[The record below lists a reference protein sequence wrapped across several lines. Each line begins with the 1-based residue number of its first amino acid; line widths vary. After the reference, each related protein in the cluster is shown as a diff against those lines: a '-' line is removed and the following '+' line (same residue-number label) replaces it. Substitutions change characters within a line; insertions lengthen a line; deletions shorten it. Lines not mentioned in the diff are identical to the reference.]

1 MHIKDKKS
9 LGNTDLSIGAL
20 FASLTSDIKKC
31 EDYMFRYLIFASALL
46 SCTTSI
52 AAEAVSSIGE
62 AVNLNTYRADVE
74 ILASDEFEGRAPL
87 TTGETKTVEYLVS
100 QFRKIGLQPAF
111 GDSFIQPVPLAKI
124 TADQQMS
131 LSMGD
136 LTLSNG
142 TDFVARTERISNQIT
157 VDNDIIFAGYGIN
170 APEYNWN
177 DYAGVD
183 VKGKT
188 VIVLVNDPG
197 FSSGDKA
204 FFNGYAMTYYG
215 RWTYKYE
222 EAARQGA
229 KAVFIV
235 HETMAAGYG
244 WGVVQAG
251 GTTPKYTLVD
261 KAQNQSKVG
270 VMGWM
275 TLRAA
280 EKVFAAA
287 GLDYREI
294 KVQAGKPGFSA
305 IDLKQRATLTL
316 NSEIEHKASQNVA
329 AILPGNTAPDEWV
342 ALHAH
347 WDGLGKGMENGK
359 EVVLN
364 GAVDNASGVAGVLE
378 LARIFTTQTQ
388 AKPFARTLMF
398 GAFTAEETGLIGA
411 EHFAQH
417 PPVPAKDIVAF
428 LNIDGMNVNN
438 ATDYTLQYGEGV
450 SDLEDYVAR
459 AAATQGRF
467 VKPDPRPQN
476 GLFFRSDHFAAA
488 RQGIPSYLFMS
499 LGDTDPQFITSRY
512 HKSGDDYFA
521 NWSLEGVVQDLDL
534 IGQVMAELAT
544 SGDWPGWK
552 ADSSF
557 KDARAASGR

>member
-1 MHIKDKKS
+1 MS
-9 LGNTDLSIGAL
+9 VGAL
-20 FASLTSDIKKC
+20 FVSLTFNIKKI
-31 EDYMFRYLIFASALL
+31 ENVMIKYLIVAGALL
-46 SCTTSI
+46 CSTASI
-52 AAEAVSSIGE
+52 AAEPVSSIGE
-62 AVNLNTYRADVE
+62 AVNLKNYRADVKT
-74 ILASDEFEGRAPL
+74 LASDEFEGRAPL
-87 TTGETKTVEYLVS
+87 TAGETKTVEYLVN
-100 QFRKIGLQPAF
+100 QFRNIGLQPAF
-111 GDSFIQPVPLAKI
+111 GDSYIQPVPLAKI

-131 LSMGD
+131 LNMGE
-136 LTLSNG
+136 LTFSNG
-142 TDFVARTERISNQIT
+142 SDFVARTERISKQIT
-157 VDNDIIFAGYGIN
+157 LDNDVVFVGYGIN

-287 GLDYREI
+287 GLDYRES
-294 KVQAGKPGFSA
+294 KAQADKPGFTA
-305 IDLKQRATLTL
+305 IDLKQRAMLTL
-316 NSEIEHKASQNVA
+316 KNEIEHKASQNVA
-329 AILPGNTAPDEWV
+329 AILPGTTAPDEWV

-347 WDGLGKGMENGK
+347 WDGLGKGIENGK

-364 GAVDNASGVAGVLE
+364 GAVDNATGVAGVLE
-378 LARIFTTQTQ
+378 LARIFTAQTQ
-388 AKPFARTLMF
+388 AKPFARTMMF

-438 ATDYTLQYGEGV
+438 ATDYTLQYGNGI

-459 AAATQGRF
+459 VAATQGRF

-488 RQGIPSYLFMS
+488 RRGIPSYLFMS
-499 LGDTDPQFITSRY
+499 LGDTDPQFIASRY

-521 NWSLEGVVQDLDL
+521 SWSLDGVVQDLDL
-534 IGQVMAELAT
+534 IGQVMAELAA
-544 SGDWPGWK
+544 SSDWPGWK

-557 KDARAASGR
+557 KEARTASGR

>member
-1 MHIKDKKS
+1 MFRT
-9 LGNTDLSIGAL
+9 LLLCGAL
-20 FASLTSDIKKC
+20 TCTGAAALA
-31 EDYMFRYLIFASALL
+31 ENLSAIGQ
-46 SCTTSI
+46 SI
-52 AAEAVSSIGE
+52 
-62 AVNLNTYRADVE
+62 NLDNYRQDVKT
-74 ILASDEFEGRAPL
+74 LASDEFEGRAPL
-87 TTGETKTVEYLVS
+87 SAGETKTIEYLVS
-100 QFRKIGLQPAF
+100 QFKDMGLQPAF
-111 GDSFIQPVPLAKI
+111 GTSYVQEVPLAKI
-124 TADQQMS
+124 TADQNMALQ
-131 LSMGD
+131 MGD
-136 LTLSNG
+136 LSLVNG
-142 TDFVARTERISNQIT
+142 SDFVARTERISEEIT
-157 VDNDIIFAGYGIN
+157 LDNDLVFAGYGIN

-177 DYAGVD
+177 DYAGID

-197 FSSGDKA
+197 FTSGDKA
-204 FFNGYAMTYYG
+204 FFNGRAMTYYG

-261 KAQNQSKVG
+261 NQQNQSKVG

-280 EKVFAAA
+280 EKVFSAA
-287 GLDYREI
+287 GVDYRAV
-294 KVQAGKPGFSA
+294 KKAAGQPGFKA
-305 IDLKQRATLTL
+305 IDLKQQVKLALR
-316 NSEIEHKASQNVA
+316 NSIEHKASQNVA
-329 AILPGNTAPDEWV
+329 AILPGSQNPDEWV

-347 WDGLGKGMENGK
+347 WDGLGMGMENAK
-359 EVVLN
+359 QVVLN

-378 LARIFTTQTQ
+378 LARVFKAQVK
-388 AKPFARTLMF
+388 AKPFKRTLMF

-411 EHFAQH
+411 EHFAKN

-450 SDLEDYVAR
+450 SELEDYVAR
-459 AAATQGRF
+459 VAKNQGRF

-499 LGDTDPQFITSRY
+499 LGDTDPQFIASRY

-521 NWSLEGVVQDLDL
+521 SWSLGGVLQDLDL
-534 IGQVMAELAT
+534 IGQVMAELANN
-544 SGDWPGWK
+544 GDWPHWK

-557 KDARAASGR
+557 KEARKASGR